1 MPFECIGVS
10 IHYIPYLELGL
21 EMSLNIIFRLRYI
34 MYPTHDDYGFPTKV
48 DSVTCTQ
55 NSKEIYRTRF
65 LA

>member
-1 MPFECIGVS
+1 MHWCVYTLYTIS
-10 IHYIPYLELGL
+10 RTCL

-34 MYPTHDDYGFPTKV
+34 VYPTHDDYGFPTKV

-65 LA
+65 